1 MALVRQLMGSGL
13 SGSAAR
19 HIAGTVNST
28 TSGAGTTSADAT
40 VLSYIAI
47 QWIKTA
53 ANNSGVKL
61 PAGMNVGD
69 SMVIYNGDSNTLLL
83 YPPTSGTLNGGTA
96 TTGTVSIPTHT
107 SVTVT
112 SLNGTNFV
120 VSGPTT

>member
-1 MALVRQLMGSGL
+1 MSLVRQLMGSGL

-28 TSGAGTTSADAT
+28 SSGAGTTSADAT
-40 VLSYIAI
+40 TLPYLAI
-47 QWIKTA
+47 HKIGTA

-61 PAGMNVGD
+61 PAGMSPGD
-69 SMVIYNGDSNTLLL
+69 TMYIYNGDSNTLLL
-83 YPPTSGTLNGGTA
+83 YPPTGGTLNSGTA

-107 SVTVT
+107 SVMAV
-112 SLNGTNFV
+112 SFNGTDFM